1 MGLRAMDRE
10 EIFFLLRWLR
20 APLKTG
26 AVRPSG
32 RHLTRLIAGAV
43 VELAQD
49 EWIVELG
56 GGTGAVTR
64 ALIESGIAPDRMVV
78 LERDRALSEWLRRA
92 FPDVTIVSG
101 DAVNLRR
108 HLASY
113 NAGPVKRIVSSL
125 PLLSLPR
132 DQRNMILAE
141 AFAVLGDNGSLI
153 QYSYGPGCPISRTM
167 RNRLGID
174 AKRVGTAWSNL
185 PPAQVWE
192 FGKQPASQISRPK
205 QQKSAA

>member
-26 AVRPSG
+26 SVRPSG
-32 RHLTRLIAGAV
+32 RHLTRLIADAV
-43 VELAQD
+43 VDLAQD

-92 FPDVTIVSG
+92 FPEVTIVSG
-101 DAVNLRR
+101 DALDLQR
-108 HLASY
+108 HLESH
-113 NAGPVKRIVSSL
+113 NAGPVRRIVSSL

-132 DQRNMILAE
+132 NQRNMILAE

-153 QYSYGPGCPISRTM
+153 QYSYGPSCPISRTM
-167 RNRLGID
+167 RVQLGID

-185 PPAQVWE
+185 PPARVWE
-192 FGKQPASQISRPK
+192 FEKQPSRNLSGTK
-205 QQKSAA
+205 QHQSAA